1 MVNPRSECYLRVET
15 THHSAPSAAGRDIL
29 QGNGYPGKILHL
41 HRVCPLDRLVLL
53 PTQIYM
59 KKRTL
64 IYMLQSL
71 GAAMMPNGGSSMIS
85 VSSA

>member
-15 THHSAPSAAGRDIL
+15 THHVVPSAAGRDIL
-29 QGNGYPGKILHL
+29 QGNGYPRKIR
-41 HRVCPLDRLVLL
+41 HRHKVCPLDRLVLL
-53 PTQIYM
+53 PIQIYL
-59 KKRTL
+59 KKRTI

-71 GAAMMPNGGSSMIS
+71 GAAMMPNGGSNIIS